1 MKLHQAIM
9 VQEMTGPVPFE
20 LTLAEIITAGDSTN
34 HYHILVL
41 SLLSQFFKDGHFYN
55 GHIEDQQLISS
66 GATSTV
72 AIESIKSLTPSD
84 KVKLASYL
92 LSCIEVGRSALHSTQ
107 TSSIDWIRFVLQRQ
121 E

>member
-20 LTLAEIITAGDSTN
+20 LTLGEIIAAGDSTN

-41 SLLSQFFKDGHFYN
+41 SLLSHFFKDGHSYR
-55 GHIEDQQLISS
+55 GQSEDLHLISS
-66 GATSTV
+66 SATSV
-72 AIESIKSLTPSD
+72 GAIESIKSLTPSE

-92 LSCIEVGRSALHSTQ
+92 LACIEAGSSALHSTQ